1 MNAAAIL
8 STPSPSPPFQK
19 IQKYNWGSGV
29 ILFHRGLPFQHHLY
43 NLRMDARIAPWK
55 EIVPELAKRMR
66 EIAHD
71 VNAKFEVEGLCRAFP
86 KRLQLL
92 VDAEGDRIRA

>member
-1 MNAAAIL
+1 
-8 STPSPSPPFQK
+8 
-19 IQKYNWGSGV
+19 
-29 ILFHRGLPFQHHLY
+29 
-43 NLRMDARIAPWK
+43 MDARIAPWK
-55 EIVPELAKRMR
+55 EMVPELAKRMR

-92 VDAEGDRIRA
+92 ADAEGDRIRA